1 MAAIEV
7 EGLRKSY
14 AGREVLRDVAFAVDP
29 GEVFALLGPN
39 GAGKTTTVEIL
50 EGYRR
55 ADGGSVRVLGVDP
68 ARAGRAFRARL
79 GIVLQ
84 SAGVYPYLTVREVVE
99 LYARYYPRPR
109 EPAAVLAAVGLEEA
123 ADRRV
128 RTLSGG
134 QARRLDMAL
143 ALVGRPELIFL
154 DEPTTGFDPSARRDA
169 WQVVR
174 RLAEGGTTVLL
185 TSHYMDEVQALAD
198 RAAVLRD
205 GAIVALDAPAAL
217 ARGDARA
224 EIRFLAPAGVAPEAL
239 ARATGGELRLD
250 GGRIAIAGDETTLAL
265 HALTGL
271 ALEQGFALDELEVV
285 RRTLEDAYLELTTT
299 RPAEREA
306 G

>member
-1 MAAIEV
+1 
-7 EGLRKSY
+7 
-14 AGREVLRDVAFAVDP
+14 
-29 GEVFALLGPN
+29 
-39 GAGKTTTVEIL
+39 
-50 EGYRR
+50 
-55 ADGGSVRVLGVDP
+55 
-68 ARAGRAFRARL
+68 
-79 GIVLQ
+79 
-84 SAGVYPYLTVREVVE
+84 
-99 LYARYYPRPR
+99 
-109 EPAAVLAAVGLEEA
+109 VLAAVGLEEA

-250 GGRIAIAGDETTLAL
+250 GGRIAIAVDETTLAL